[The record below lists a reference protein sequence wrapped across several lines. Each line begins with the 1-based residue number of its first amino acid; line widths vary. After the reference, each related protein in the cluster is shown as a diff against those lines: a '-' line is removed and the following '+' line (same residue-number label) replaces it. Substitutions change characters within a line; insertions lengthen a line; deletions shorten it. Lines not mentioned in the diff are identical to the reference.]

1 MGFWYS
7 VILLSIHFFTF
18 QLSLNSST
26 FILDFSSTYSGTML
40 FNYVLMNL
48 ALFRFPQGLSSDE
61 PLTTETILVLSE
73 VLSSSKEIPFQLWA
87 VTTQPNHVQYK
98 LGQEND
104 LYLICASSCFP
115 LHIVCFEVLVIQ
127 FLALQVHLLLLQ
139 NVETLYV

>member
-1 MGFWYS
+1 
-7 VILLSIHFFTF
+7 
-18 QLSLNSST
+18 
-26 FILDFSSTYSGTML
+26 
-40 FNYVLMNL
+40 MNL

-98 LGQEND
+98 LGQAND
-104 LYLICASSCFP
+104 LYLICASSCFH
-115 LHIVCFEVLVIQ
+115 LQIVCFEVLVIQ
-127 FLALQVHLLLLQ
+127 VLALQVRLLLLQ